1 MRLSNSR
8 SLAATCLDLSEDLV
22 SQPLLFDRDLLP
34 VEVPILRAA
43 KRLNNT
49 GKIASRDEA
58 TAMAI
63 AVCKLAGLGN
73 AETAKRVGVSHHTV
87 RTVLRILEDSGRIPS
102 ASQRLASQL
111 GEMAESASNE
121 IAKLIDEA
129 DGAWTPASAG
139 AVRALGVAVGIAV
152 DKHQLLTGQATAIV
166 EQRVGAPSADA
177 VREWEAKLRQ
187 VFGPVIDLETSPTDS
202 QSDVILDNSL
212 LNNTSEA
219 NATHIATR
227 SAAQF
232 ATHDL
237 PEVACPG
244 GGGGCPAAAAGETT
258 RDSIE

>member
-1 MRLSNSR
+1 MRVLNNR

-49 GKIASRDEA
+49 GKIASRDDA

-87 RTVLRILEDSGRIPS
+87 RNVLRILEDSGRIPS

-152 DKHQLLTGQATAIV
+152 DKHQLLTGQATAII

-177 VREWEAKLRQ
+177 VREWETKLRQ
-187 VFGPVIDLETSPTDS
+187 VFGPVLDVETTTTDS
-202 QSDVILDNSL
+202 QSDVNQPKCLSDNHTYL
-212 LNNTSEA
+212 V
-219 NATHIATR
+219 ATQSAAR
-227 SAAQF
+227 SATQF
-232 ATHDL
+232 ATHAS
-237 PEVACPG
+237 PIPSIPG
-244 GGGGCPAAAAGETT
+244 GGGGCLAAAVGETAT
-258 RDSIE
+258 DSIE